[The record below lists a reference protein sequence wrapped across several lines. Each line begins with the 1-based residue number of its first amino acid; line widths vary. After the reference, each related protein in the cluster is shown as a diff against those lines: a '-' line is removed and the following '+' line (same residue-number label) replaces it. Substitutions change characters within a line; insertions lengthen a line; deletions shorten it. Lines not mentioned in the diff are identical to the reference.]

1 MSEGWRNEVGT
12 ARDEQKAK
20 NKKSNANNKTTN
32 KKTETRIELFVWFP
46 IKIGAIESVCVCVCA
61 EMSLELAISVGN
73 DRIPDNTI
81 RKKRHHLN
89 GGGFFLS
96 LFLK

>member
-1 MSEGWRNEVGT
+1 MCVSEGWRNEVGT

-20 NKKSNANNKTTN
+20 KATQTTKQPTKKHESNYLCDFQLRLAQS
-32 KKTETRIELFVWFP
+32 R
-46 IKIGAIESVCVCVCA
+46 VCVCVCA